1 MLTAFK
7 ACRKKECGPARIGA
21 TNIDGLKRNK
31 SELGIKTTI
40 IFRKKYGVSKN
51 ISPSR
56 NFTGEGKKQTNMSQ
70 AFPQSKRGPDIS
82 ISSPAVLEPKQWWLA
97 FIFCEIS
104 VMAASFALAS
114 FTSNLGGD

>member
-1 MLTAFK
+1 MSMLTAFK

-56 NFTGEGKKQTNMSQ
+56 NFTGEGKNKQTCAKHFLNPREVQTSPLVPQQFWSQ
-70 AFPQSKRGPDIS
+70 NNGGSP
-82 ISSPAVLEPKQWWLA
+82 SSSARSQ
-97 FIFCEIS
+97 
-104 VMAASFALAS
+104 
-114 FTSNLGGD
+114 